1 MSRHEYDDEA
11 YVVIERTSGSFG
23 SFLVG
28 IALGAGVALLL
39 APDSG
44 LETRRRLRREA
55 RKVKR
60 AAREKAG
67 ALADNVTDRYEH
79 ARRTVEDKLE
89 AARSALELKRQQAAS
104 AIEAGRE
111 AAHQAREDLERR
123 IAESKAAYQAGADV
137 ARESRARS
145 RHGRVEAAVDAD
157 LDEDLDE
164 AEG

>member
-89 AARSALELKRQQAAS
+89 AARSALELKRRQAAS

-137 ARESRARS
+137 ARESRGR
-145 RHGRVEAAVDAD
+145 RGRVEAAVDAD

>member
-1 MSRHEYDDEA
+1 MSRHEYDDEP
-11 YVVIERTSGSFG
+11 YVVIEQSRGSFG

-28 IALGAGVALLL
+28 IAIGAGIALLI

-44 LETRRRLRREA
+44 IETRRRLRRSA

-60 AAREKAG
+60 VARERAE
-67 ALADNVTDRYEH
+67 ALADDVTDRYEH

-89 AARSALELKRQQAAS
+89 AARSAIDLKRRQATR
-104 AIEAGRE
+104 AIDAGRA

-137 ARESRARS
+137 VRESRR
-145 RHGRVEAAVDAD
+145 RGEATVDAD

>member
-1 MSRHEYDDEA
+1 MSRHEYDDEP

-44 LETRRRLRREA
+44 LETRQRLGRSA

-60 AAREKAG
+60 AAREKAEE
-67 ALADNVTDRYEH
+67 LADNVTDRYEH
-79 ARRTVEDKLE
+79 ARRSVEDKLE
-89 AARSALELKRQQAAS
+89 AARSAIDLKRRQAGR

-137 ARESRARS
+137 ARESRGR
-145 RHGRVEAAVDAD
+145 RPRVEAAVDTD

>member
-1 MSRHEYDDEA
+1 MSRYEYDEEP

-23 SFLVG
+23 SFLIG
-28 IALGAGVALLL
+28 IVVGAGTALLL

-44 LETRRRLRREA
+44 IETRRRLRRGA

-67 ALADNVTDRYEH
+67 ELADNVTDRYEH

-89 AARSALELKRQQAAS
+89 AARSAIELKRRQAGR

-137 ARESRARS
+137 ARESRR
-145 RHGRVEAAVDAD
+145 RRVETAVDAD
-157 LDEDLDE
+157 FDEDLDE

>member
-1 MSRHEYDDEA
+1 MSRHEYDDEP

-28 IALGAGVALLL
+28 IALGASVALLL

-44 LETRRRLRREA
+44 LETRRRLRRGA

-60 AAREKAG
+60 AAREKAEEVAG
-67 ALADNVTDRYEH
+67 NVTDRYEH

-89 AARSALELKRQQAAS
+89 SARSAIELKRRQAERAV
-104 AIEAGRE
+104 AAGRE

-123 IAESKAAYQAGADV
+123 IAETKAAYQAGADV
-137 ARESRARS
+137 ARESRTR
-145 RHGRVEAAVDAD
+145 RPRVDAAVDGD
-157 LDEDLDE
+157 FDEDLDE

>member
-1 MSRHEYDDEA
+1 MSRYEYDDEP
-11 YVVIERTSGSFG
+11 YVVIEQSRGNFG

-28 IALGAGVALLL
+28 IAIGAGVALLL

-44 LETRRRLRREA
+44 IETRRRLRRSA
-55 RKVKR
+55 RRVKR
-60 AAREKAG
+60 VAREK
-67 ALADNVTDRYEH
+67 LADDVTDRYER

-89 AARSALELKRQQAAS
+89 SARSAIDLKRRQAGR
-104 AIEAGRE
+104 AIEAGRA

-123 IAESKAAYQAGADV
+123 ISESKAAYQAGADV
-137 ARESRARS
+137 VRESS
-145 RHGRVEAAVDAD
+145 RRRTEAAVDAD

>member
-1 MSRHEYDDEA
+1 MSRHEYDDEP

-23 SFLVG
+23 SFLIG
-28 IALGAGVALLL
+28 IVVGAGVALLL

-44 LETRRRLRREA
+44 LETRRRLRRGA

-60 AAREKAG
+60 AAREKAE
-67 ALADNVTDRYEH
+67 ALADDVTDRYEH

-89 AARSALELKRQQAAS
+89 AARSAIELTRRQAGR

-137 ARESRARS
+137 ARESRR
-145 RHGRVEAAVDAD
+145 RRVEAAVDAD
-157 LDEDLDE
+157 FDEDLDE